1 MRHSVDPQQPL
12 LFDPY
17 AAVFS
22 AIAYRHIQEGW
33 QGVFRHVLLELM
45 PVQAL
50 AGHFSPDLGRP
61 TKELYSM
68 AGLQLIMEFNDWTL
82 SEASHAYMFYT
93 DVQYAL
99 NLDPAQQSCCVRTLE
114 RYRDFLRDDD
124 LASQIMHD
132 VTLRLAQTLELDI
145 DKQRLD
151 STHIYS
157 NMATFGRT
165 RLMGVTI
172 KRFLTQVKRH
182 APASYQTL
190 PEALRQRYQPSEHRL
205 FGDSGKDAD
214 SRARLRQQVA
224 EDLYFLVE
232 QFATE
237 VAFRDRPSYG
247 SLVLVFQQQCTVE
260 AGKVTLQKRPG
271 GNCLQNPSDPDA
283 TYDGKKGSGYQV
295 QLTETCSDANEVQL
309 ITSAL
314 PETAVNSDAHAVAP
328 VLQDLEKSGLL
339 PKEMLA
345 DTAYGSDENVQLAAK
360 NGVELISPV
369 AGPKSNPERLNA
381 DDFVVQEGSRVVEC
395 CPAGHEPVRSDYDA
409 DKATTTVIMPASAC
423 GACPFRQECPV
434 KARGPELFELQ
445 FTDKE
450 QRLEERRREEATP
463 AFRERYAKRSGIEG
477 TNSGLKRRVGL
488 GQLRVRGSPS
498 VFPTLLLKITG
509 WNILRAA
516 AAQKMRHVVAQRMAA
531 ARKGGRFAQLR
542 GLQEA
547 ARSCQNGQNGQPSAP
562 RAFDR
567 KNDWMMA
574 A

>member
-22 AIAYRHIQEGW
+22 PLAYRHIQEGW

-68 AGLQLIMEFNDWTL
+68 AGLQLIMEFNDWTVA
-82 SEASHAYMFYT
+82 EAAHAYMFYT

-99 NLDPAQQSCCVRTLE
+99 NLEPAQQSCCVRTVE
-114 RYRDFLRDDD
+114 RYRELLRDDD
-124 LASQIMHD
+124 LARQIMHD

-151 STHIYS
+151 STHVFS

-182 APASYQTL
+182 AASRYQAL
-190 PEALRQRYQPSEHRL
+190 PDALRQRYEPSEHRL

-214 SRARLRQQVA
+214 SRTRLRQQVA

-232 QFATE
+232 QFADE
-237 VAFRDRPSYG
+237 AAFQDRPSYG

-260 AGKVTLQKRPG
+260 AGKVTVQARPG
-271 GNCLQNPSDPDA
+271 GNCMQNPSDPDA

-295 QLTETCSDANEVQL
+295 QITETCSDANEVQL

-314 PETAVNSDAHAVAP
+314 PETAVNSDAHAVGP

-339 PKEMLA
+339 PKEMTA
-345 DTAYGSDENVQLAAK
+345 DTAYGSDENEQLAAK
-360 NGVELISPV
+360 KGVELVSPV
-369 AGPKSNPERLNA
+369 AGPKSDSERLNA
-381 DDFVVQEGSRVVEC
+381 DDFVVHEATGVVEC
-395 CPAGHEPVRSDYDA
+395 CPAGHEPVRSEYDA
-409 DKATTTVIMPASAC
+409 DKATTTVTMPASAC
-423 GACPFRQECPV
+423 AACPFRQECPV
-434 KARGPELFELQ
+434 KTRGPELFEVQ

-450 QRLEERRREEATP
+450 RRLEERRREEATP

-498 VFPTLLLKITG
+498 VFPTLLLKIAG

-516 AAQKMRHVVAQRMAA
+516 AAQKMRQVVAQRVAA
-531 ARKGGRFAQLR
+531 ARRGGCFAQFR
-542 GLQEA
+542 ALQEA
-547 ARSCQNGQNGQPSAP
+547 ARPCQNHQAGSGRAP
-562 RAFDR
+562 QVCDR
-567 KNDWMMA
+567 KTDWMMA

>member
-1 MRHSVDPQQPL
+1 MRHSVDPRQPV
-12 LFDPY
+12 LFDPF
-17 AAVFS
+17 ALVFS
-22 AIAYRHIQEGW
+22 PLAYRHIQEGW

-45 PVQAL
+45 PAQSL
-50 AGHFSPDLGRP
+50 GEHFSPDLGRP

-68 AGLQLIMEFNDWTL
+68 AGLQLLMEFKDWTPA
-82 SEASHAYMFYT
+82 EAAHAYMFYT

-99 NLDPAQQSCCVRTLE
+99 NLDPSQQSCCPRTVE
-114 RYRDFLRDDD
+114 RYQVLLRDDD

-151 STHIYS
+151 STHVFS

-182 APASYQTL
+182 AAASYQAL
-190 PEALRQRYQPSEHRL
+190 PADLRQRYEPSEHRL

-232 QFATE
+232 QFADQ
-237 VAFRDRPSYG
+237 ADFQDRPSYH

-260 AGKVTLQKRPG
+260 VGKVTVQKKTG
-271 GNCLQNPSDPDA
+271 GNCVQNPSDPDA
-283 TYDGKKGSGYQV
+283 TYDGKKGAGYQV
-295 QLTETCSDANEVQL
+295 QIAETCSAANEVQL
-309 ITSAL
+309 ITAAL
-314 PETAVNSDAHAVAP
+314 PETAVNSDAHAVSP
-328 VLQDLEKSGLL
+328 VLEDLEKSDLL
-339 PKEMLA
+339 PKEMTA
-345 DTAYGSDENVQLAAK
+345 DTAYGSDENVQFAATK
-360 NGVELISPV
+360 GVELVSPV
-369 AGPKSNPERLNA
+369 SGPKSDPERLNA
-381 DDFVVQEGSRVVEC
+381 DDFVVNEESKVVEC
-395 CPAGHEPVRSDYDA
+395 CPAGHEPMRSEYDS
-409 DKATTTVIMPASAC
+409 DKATTTVTMPASAC
-423 GACPFRQECPV
+423 GTCPFRQECPV
-434 KARGPELFELQ
+434 QASGPALFEVT

-450 QRLEERRREEATP
+450 RRLEERRREEATP

-488 GQLRVRGSPS
+488 GKLRVRGSPS
-498 VFPTLLLKITG
+498 VFPALLLKITG

-516 AAQKMRHVVAQRMAA
+516 AAQKMRQVVAQRVAA
-531 ARKGGRFAQLR
+531 ARRGGCFALLR
-542 GLQEA
+542 ALQEA
-547 ARSCQNGQNGQPSAP
+547 VRACPNLWARNRSDPSVCGW
-562 RAFDR
+562 
-567 KNDWMMA
+567 KNDGMMA